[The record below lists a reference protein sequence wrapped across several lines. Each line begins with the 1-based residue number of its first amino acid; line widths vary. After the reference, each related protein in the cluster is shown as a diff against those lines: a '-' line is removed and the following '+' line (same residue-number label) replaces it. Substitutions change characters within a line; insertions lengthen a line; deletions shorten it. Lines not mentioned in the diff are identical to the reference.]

1 MPRGTRKPDVQS
13 HGNQI
18 LERTATAARLLL
30 NISDDDSAK
39 NPFLKGIAGISILLL
54 EMVQTVKANKSQCL
68 NMLEQIHEII
78 FAIIDILSDGSVLP
92 PTVLHSLSAFFD
104 TLQKVHAFVRSQVDF
119 SLFRRVLRYSETTAL
134 LEDCN
139 VGLQHAI
146 DVFGIQSGLSTAA
159 ILADFKEK
167 TEMRHEE
174 LMELLQQANST
185 RSTFSLYESSS
196 NSSLCLLP
204 SSPQIFHGRDG
215 ELEEL
220 VKKLLELE
228 PFRAVILGPG
238 GIGKSSLALAVLH
251 HREIQSHFGAYR
263 HFISLESSSSASD
276 MISSIAA
283 FFGIEESPKLSKAI
297 ARYLADLATPC
308 VIVLD
313 NLEDCWEAVSSRSD
327 VEDFLS
333 LLSEIPHLQLLVT
346 MRGAER
352 PGKVKWTRP
361 FLPALNPLDDEAA
374 RQTFLDIADEVDGG
388 ELTALLAL
396 TGNLPLAITL
406 MANLT
411 SFEGGE
417 SVLKR
422 WASETT
428 SLLSEGFNKQANLDK
443 SIMISLSSPRMLASP
458 HARELLSLMSLLPD
472 GISEEALTQMN
483 LPFTTHIA
491 RSKST
496 LLCCS
501 LIYPSADGR
510 LRTLAPIRQ
519 YVAERF
525 PPGAH
530 SFDTLRA
537 YFYELASLFRVPTDL
552 PNRELIQCLSVEF
565 ANVRAVMTY
574 ALARSLHLADTVR
587 CAIDLMHFNASSKSG
602 PFELPDAVHQ
612 AVKRMGDLLVKGD
625 YLLAQ
630 ARITVGRP
638 PCLPLT
644 TEALKCFEEKNDAF
658 GQVRALYTL
667 ASHLTLVGKFQE
679 SIETAE
685 RGAHLAEKLGN
696 PSMQA
701 LCMNA
706 SSKAYRNMGD
716 LRMALI
722 YGHGARRLSQASG
735 NMTAEAWITQ
745 QYASCLV
752 TVGDYAGGAD
762 LCAVNISLLSALG
775 IANLDVHAYR
785 NVLNVSAEI
794 FDRRTEYEA
803 AHALR
808 IRIYNARR
816 AIDDMPKA
824 WDLLNIGLVEI
835 ELGDLA
841 SARRRVE
848 AAQRAVSP
856 AIHKAAGLDIL
867 SQIIIGDLDFHNGD
881 YEGARKG
888 LQNALAQ
895 TGWMDLGMVAME
907 RLSNVALKTNDMH
920 SAMRYSVLLLVSS
933 KKTQDLAATHQ
944 SIRRLGDISLAS
956 GDKMTA
962 MNLFQ
967 VALDG
972 FKLMGIYR
980 WTADCLVRMGD
991 VYHSCGHQTRAVEM
1005 WTEARPLFE
1014 KSSQKADILRC
1025 DDRLRR

>member
-1 MPRGTRKPDVQS
+1 MPRDTRKPDVQS

-68 NMLEQIHEII
+68 DMLEQIHEII
-78 FAIIDILSDGSVLP
+78 FAIINILSDGSVLP
-92 PTVLHSLSAFFD
+92 PTVLHSLSEFFD

-146 DVFGIQSGLSTAA
+146 DVFGIRSGLSMTT

-167 TEMRHEE
+167 TEMHHEE

-196 NSSLCLLP
+196 DSSLCLLP

-251 HREIQSHFGAYR
+251 HREVQSHFGAYR

-276 MISSIAA
+276 MISTIAA

-297 ARYLADLATPC
+297 VRYLADLATPC

-361 FLPALNPLDDEAA
+361 FLPALDPLDDEAA

-396 TGNLPLAITL
+396 TDNLPLAITL

-428 SLLSEGFNKQANLDK
+428 SLLSEGFNKRANLDK

-458 HARELLSLMSLLPD
+458 HARELLSL
-472 GISEEALTQMN
+472 I
-483 LPFTTHIA
+483 
-491 RSKST
+491 KST
-496 LLCCS
+496 LLRCS

-530 SFDTLRA
+530 SFNALRA

-552 PNRELIQCLSVEF
+552 PNRELIQRLSVEF
-565 ANVRAVMTY
+565 ANVRAVTTH

-587 CAIDLMHFNASSKSG
+587 CAIDLMHFNASSKSA
-602 PFELPDAVHQ
+602 PYELPDAVHQ
-612 AVKRMGDLLVKGD
+612 AVEHMGDLLVKGD

-667 ASHLTLVGKFQE
+667 ASHLSLVGKFQE

-685 RGAHLAEKLGN
+685 RGARLAEKLGN
-696 PSMQA
+696 LSMQA

-706 SSKAYRNMGD
+706 SAEAYRNMGD

-735 NMTAEAWITQ
+735 NMTAEAWVTQ
-745 QYASCLV
+745 EYASCLV

-762 LCAVNISLLSALG
+762 LCAVNTSLLSALG
-775 IANLDVHAYR
+775 IAHLDVHAYR

-824 WDLLNIGLVEI
+824 WDLVNIGLIEI
-835 ELGDLA
+835 ELGDLS

-856 AIHKAAGLDIL
+856 AIHKAAGLDII

-895 TGWMDLGMVAME
+895 TGWMDLGMMAME

-972 FKLMGIYR
+972 KYNQHKWSLYWG
-980 WTADCLVRMGD
+980 
-991 VYHSCGHQTRAVEM
+991 
-1005 WTEARPLFE
+1005 
-1014 KSSQKADILRC
+1014 
-1025 DDRLRR
+1025 